1 MIDVYEFCPELE
13 NEKFVLRLIENND
26 CDDLLKVYS
35 DKNAVPFFN
44 GDNCNGDDFYYAT
57 KERMK
62 QAVDFWIFSY
72 RERYFVRWVISD
84 KSKKEVIGTI
94 ELFHRDSVIDAF
106 DNCGLLRLDLRS
118 DFERTP
124 IIADIL
130 GDSVTLISAGG
141 ATAHECKRIIL
152 ENGLENDSTA
162 NGRYS
167 YFVTDSPSS
176 FEKTAKLFLQE
187 EVGTAVSRVY
197 VG

>member
-13 NEKFVLRLIENND
+13 NEKFVLRLIEDND

-72 RERYFVRWVISD
+72 RERYFVRWVIFD

-118 DFERTP
+118 DYEKKSVIENILSL
-124 IIADIL
+124 IIEPTFDLFYCDKI
-130 GDSVTLISAGG
+130 VTKCWVNATDRKSALESLNFFASDKNLVGNDG
-141 ATAHECKRIIL
+141 TEYSEYWIL
-152 ENGLENDSTA
+152 EK
-162 NGRYS
+162 R
-167 YFVTDSPSS
+167 
-176 FEKTAKLFLQE
+176 
-187 EVGTAVSRVY
+187 
-197 VG
+197 